1 MTYRYVVSR
10 VDPRSVEPDL
20 IRIWHDNLPVL
31 GDVQA
36 KLRWSYHEPPERPP
50 FVYVL
55 AALERDRPPRVVGSA
70 GVAVRRFSGGAGEL
84 RVALGCDLA
93 VDLPHR
99 TLQPALQVV
108 REVRRDTGTEFDLT
122 YNFPNRHARGLY
134 ARAGYHNLGA
144 MTRYVRVLRT
154 APYFARHVP
163 RAVAR
168 VAAAP
173 VDFVTHARHFL
184 PIRHAA
190 RRFRIEWL
198 DEVDE
203 RFDALWLAA
212 RPTYGIVGRRDAS
225 WLRWRCLANPSGRS
239 QVAALVDRDS
249 ATLRA
254 YAIVQRTARVVH
266 LTDLF
271 GLPGHVDSLLLLLCP
286 LLRAAGATSVSV
298 AYLGSASMVE
308 LLVKHGF
315 RAREAER
322 HVYVAVGNTITGADR
337 ARALDAESWHL
348 TDYDEDN

>member
-31 GDVQA
+31 GDVRA
-36 KLRWSYHEPPERPP
+36 KLRWSYHDAPERPA

-55 AALERDRPPRVVGSA
+55 AAVERDRPPRVVGSA
-70 GVAVRRFSGGAGEL
+70 GVAVRRFSGIAGEL

-93 VDLPHR
+93 VDPPHR

-144 MTRYVRVLRT
+144 MTRYVRVLQT
-154 APYFARHVP
+154 APYLARHLP
-163 RAVAR
+163 RPLAR

-173 VDFVTHARHFL
+173 VDFATRARHVL
-184 PIRHAA
+184 PIQRAT
-190 RRFRIEWL
+190 RRFRVEWL

-203 RFDALWLAA
+203 RFDALWRTA
-212 RPTYGIVGRRDAS
+212 RPTYGIIGRRDAS
-225 WLRWRCLANPSGRS
+225 WLRWRCIANPSGKAR
-239 QVAALVDRDS
+239 VAALVDRRS

-254 YAIVQRTARVVH
+254 YAIVQQTDDVVH
-266 LTDLF
+266 LRDLF
-271 GLPGHVDSLLLLLCP
+271 GLPGHVDSLLTLLCP
-286 LLRAAGATSVSV
+286 LLRATGASSVSV

-308 LLVKHGF
+308 LLAKHGF
-315 RAREAER
+315 SAREADR
-322 HVYVAVGNTITGADR
+322 HVYVGVGNKITGVDR
-337 ARALDAESWHL
+337 TRALDAESWHL